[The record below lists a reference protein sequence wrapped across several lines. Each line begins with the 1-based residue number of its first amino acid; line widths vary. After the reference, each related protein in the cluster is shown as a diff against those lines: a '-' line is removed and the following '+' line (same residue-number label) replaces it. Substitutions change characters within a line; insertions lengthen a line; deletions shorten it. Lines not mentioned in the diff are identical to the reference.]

1 MKPSIKAIAR
11 CRKLSRRRPE
21 EMVRRKKGLEKGRE
35 ARRRARNSGL
45 KPAVTRVI
53 EDKRKK
59 KPKHKRD
66 LLRNDQ
72 ES

>member
-1 MKPSIKAIAR
+1 MR
-11 CRKLSRRRPE
+11 
-21 EMVRRKKGLEKGRE
+21 RRKKDLEKGTE

-45 KPAVTRVI
+45 APAVTRI
-53 EDKRKK
+53 TEDKRKK

-66 LLRNDQ
+66 LLKDEQ

>member
-1 MKPSIKAIAR
+1 MAQ
-11 CRKLSRRRPE
+11 
-21 EMVRRKKGLEKGRE
+21 RKKGLEKGKE
-35 ARRRARNSGL
+35 ARRRARNAGL
-45 KPAVTRVI
+45 APAVTQII

-66 LLRNDQ
+66 LLKNEQ